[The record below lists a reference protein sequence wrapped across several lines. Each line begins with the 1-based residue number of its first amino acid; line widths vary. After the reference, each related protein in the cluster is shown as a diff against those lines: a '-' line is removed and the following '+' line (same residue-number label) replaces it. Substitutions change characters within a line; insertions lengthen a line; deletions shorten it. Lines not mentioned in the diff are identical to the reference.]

1 MRSFFRRPSW
11 AKRGIED
18 SVPDFYRR
26 SEHTYA
32 DIIAAT
38 KEARER
44 SAIESVCD
52 DQGADGK
59 TSKNRRNSSQAGV
72 REDTPSDKISGAI
85 SDQNSSIRP
94 EPCSPSVLQEE
105 RQASWHQVQRIR
117 SIHES
122 DTVHDHN
129 IPASDCGPV
138 ADTQSNSQVNE
149 HCNHPSEFAPCMRE
163 GTNDFSDDEP
173 ASEKTLRDNNKTEYK
188 ETRHDKSIQDDVVV
202 QILIT
207 SEIENTKPLIVHR
220 KASQSLREVRL
231 AWCKRQGITE
241 ELQSSVFLTW
251 KGRRLFDVTT
261 CKSLGV
267 NVVNNSDGFPDLHY
281 PSVDDGPRIHMEAV
295 THDFFT
301 FKQRQQQLLRASS
314 TTESQI
320 GPDFPDIGN
329 DERDVLM
336 KIILRC
342 PELDDFGTK
351 VSQKTLVSQIISAF
365 KDAQRIPAEKHVY
378 LLFDGD
384 LLDSNACLIDYDI
397 ADQDMVDVLIR

>member
-18 SVPDFYRR
+18 SAPDFYRH

-44 SAIESVCD
+44 SAIEFANN
-52 DQGADGK
+52 DQVADGK
-59 TSKNRRNSSQAGV
+59 ASENRPTPNQVGV
-72 REDTPSDKISGAI
+72 REGTPSDKLSGVI
-85 SDQNSSIRP
+85 SDQNCSIRP
-94 EPCSPSVLQEE
+94 DPGSHCVLQEE
-105 RQASWHQVQRIR
+105 KELSSHRAQRMR
-117 SIHES
+117 SADKS
-122 DTVHDHN
+122 DTVHNHN
-129 IPASDCGPV
+129 ISAPDRGPV
-138 ADTQSNSQVNE
+138 ADTQSIGHVNE
-149 HCNHPSEFAPCMRE
+149 HCSHSSGFAPCMHE
-163 GTNDFSDDEP
+163 GTNNASDDES
-173 ASEKTLRDNNKTEYK
+173 ASEGTPHDNNQTEYK
-188 ETRHDKSIQDDVVV
+188 ATGHDKSIQYDVAV

-231 AWCKRQGITE
+231 AWCKRQDLPE
-241 ELQSSVFLTW
+241 EMQLSVFLTW

-267 NVVNNSDGFPDLHY
+267 NNVNDNFDGFSDFHY

-295 THDFFT
+295 TDDSFT
-301 FKQRQQQLLRASS
+301 FKQRQQQSPALSA
-314 TTESQI
+314 TESQA
-320 GPDFPDIGN
+320 GPNPSAFGSHG
-329 DERDVLM
+329 RDVLM

-342 PELDDFGTK
+342 PELDDFGAK
-351 VSQKTLVSQIISAF
+351 VSQKTPVSQIISAF
-365 KDAQRIPAEKHVY
+365 KDARRIPAQKRVH

-384 LLDSNACLIDYDI
+384 RLDPNACLLDYDI

>member
-44 SAIESVCD
+44 SAIESAYD
-52 DQGADGK
+52 DQRADDK
-59 TSKNRRNSSQAGV
+59 ISKDCRYSNQVGV
-72 REDTPSDKISGAI
+72 REDASSDKVFGAI
-85 SDQNSSIRP
+85 IDQNSSIKP
-94 EPCSPSVLQEE
+94 EPCSPSVLPEE
-105 RQASWHQVQRIR
+105 GEASWHQVQRIKC
-117 SIHES
+117 IHES
-122 DTVHDHN
+122 DTVYDHN
-129 IPASDCGPV
+129 TPASDCRPV
-138 ADTQSNSQVNE
+138 ADIQSNSQVNE
-149 HCNHPSEFAPCMRE
+149 HCNHSSEFASCMHE
-163 GTNDFSDDEP
+163 GTNDISDDEL
-173 ASEKTLRDNNKTEYK
+173 ASGKSIRDNNKTEYK
-188 ETRHDKSIQDDVVV
+188 TARRDKSIQDDVVV

-207 SEIENTKPLIVHR
+207 SEIENTKPLIIHR

-241 ELQSSVFLTW
+241 EFQSSVFLTW

-267 NVVNNSDGFPDLHY
+267 NVVNNSDGFPDLLY
-281 PSVDDGPRIHMEAV
+281 SSVDDGPRIHMEAV

-301 FKQRQQQLLRASS
+301 FKQRRQQLSRASS
-314 TTESQI
+314 TTESQT
-320 GPDFPDIGN
+320 GPDSPDIGN
-329 DERDVLM
+329 NKRDVVM
-336 KIILRC
+336 KVILRC
-342 PELDDFGTK
+342 PELDDFGTQ
-351 VSQKTLVSQIISAF
+351 VSQKTPVCQIISAF
-365 KDAQRIPAEKHVY
+365 KDAQRIPAEKDVY

-384 LLDSNACLIDYDI
+384 LLDSNSFLIDYDI